1 MTQLLNSWKE
11 IAAYLGRGVRT
22 AQRWERDLSLPV
34 RRPRGK
40 DRSAVIAFT
49 DELDQWMKRTSN
61 NSRTNTRLSDVIAES
76 KQLRV
81 NAKVLEQNMQLLH
94 QNIVRMV
101 RISRTRSSRVS

>member
-49 DELDQWMKRTSN
+49 DELDQWMKRPSN
-61 NSRTNTRLSDVIAES
+61 NSPTNTRLSDVIAES

>member
-1 MTQLLNSWKE
+1 M
-11 IAAYLGRGVRT
+11 
-22 AQRWERDLSLPV
+22 
-34 RRPRGK
+34 
-40 DRSAVIAFT
+40 IAFT

-61 NSRTNTRLSDVIAES
+61 NSRSNTRLSDVIAKG

>member
-49 DELDQWMKRTSN
+49 DELDRWMKRPCN
-61 NSRTNTRLSDVIAES
+61 DSRSNTRLSDVIAGS

-81 NAKVLEQNMQLLH
+81 NAKVLEQNVQLLH

>member
-1 MTQLLNSWKE
+1 M
-11 IAAYLGRGVRT
+11 
-22 AQRWERDLSLPV
+22 
-34 RRPRGK
+34 
-40 DRSAVIAFT
+40 IAFT

-61 NSRTNTRLSDVIAES
+61 NSRSNTRLSDVIAEG